1 MAAVRA
7 LRTES
12 GDLGLIATLA
22 LIFLPFAI
30 WLWAS
35 LRLPR
40 GDLGWQERGRS
51 VSPACNRAVIR
62 TAAGLA

>member
-35 LRLPR
+35 LGYRVATSV
-40 GDLGWQERGRS
+40 GRS
-51 VSPACNRAVIR
+51 AVARSHLRA
-62 TAAGLA
+62 TAP